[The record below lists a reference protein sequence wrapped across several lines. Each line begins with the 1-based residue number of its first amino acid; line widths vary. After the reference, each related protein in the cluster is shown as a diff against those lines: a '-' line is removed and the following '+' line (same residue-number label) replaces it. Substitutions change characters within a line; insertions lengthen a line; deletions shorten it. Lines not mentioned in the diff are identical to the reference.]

1 MSRFPEH
8 SKDYLVS
15 LRQKYEEDVDNV
27 DADSLGTL
35 EYRVKNLR
43 RCWKG
48 KGFSQR
54 TLIGVLENVEKD
66 EKSAA
71 GDVEG
76 CTAKA
81 TGSSAT
87 APCST
92 TKAGSSKDLPS
103 KAAAYSTSAKAGSSK
118 EKAVVPPKPM
128 PIAVVVPPKAMPIAV
143 LPPKAMPIAVVPPK
157 AIMPMPKL
165 SGSLAKAIPNH
176 GSRMAAEE
184 PKVAKKARPTMKGSI
199 LADILTRKTGA
210 SLDAEEKAKAKAKAK
225 AKTKAGARTGADAG
239 LEQEAEAKRTRKV
252 FDLAEQKNNCCYC
265 TGTILWGSILRRRF
279 ITMRDLVE
287 AYRARGEQK

>member
-92 TKAGSSKDLPS
+92 TKAGSSK
-103 KAAAYSTSAKAGSSK
+103 

-128 PIAVVVPPKAMPIAV
+128 PIAVVV
-143 LPPKAMPIAVVPPK
+143 PPKAMPIAVVPPK

-252 FDLAEQKNNCCYC
+252 FDLAEQKNNCCYY